1 MIPSY
6 VQAIGYIAQA
16 LFSTRFLV
24 QWFRSEKA
32 KKVLAP
38 LLFWQISLMAS
49 SLLIIYAILV
59 KDISILFGQLVGYF
73 IYTRNLHLKGYWPQ
87 INVLLRIIILVLPFI
102 AILFLSFNS
111 EYNFESF
118 IDKHTNSLT
127 LIWGLT
133 GQLIFSMRFIYQW
146 LYSEKVNKSVLP
158 LGFWII
164 SIAGSLIISSYS
176 LYFELFPILVGH
188 FIGII
193 MYSRNIHIHLKS
205 KKS

>member
-193 MYSRNIHIHLKS
+193 MTCWLHSYSP
-205 KKS
+205 